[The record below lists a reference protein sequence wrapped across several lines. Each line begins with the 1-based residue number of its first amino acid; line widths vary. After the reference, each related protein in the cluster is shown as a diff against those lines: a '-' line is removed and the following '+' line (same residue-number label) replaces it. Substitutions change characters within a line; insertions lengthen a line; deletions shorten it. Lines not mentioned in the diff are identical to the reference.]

1 MGITVP
7 KLREMHEAQIVTGL
21 RFPLRLADALHLHS
35 ELDVLA
41 DGEPGKKAQFL
52 ENQDA
57 IGARPLDRLAVNQYL
72 TRRWCMQ
79 SGNQMQEGGLAASRG
94 PNDAEKLARPNLEID
109 VIKRQ
114 KPFPALRPV
123 TQAYFAQADLG
134 GFGGDL
140 PPLVANRSRRKL
152 RPRTGGACPT
162 PVLRDGNWRGCVL

>member
-21 RFPLRLADALHLHS
+21 VFPLRPADALHLHS

-41 DGEPGKKAQFL
+41 DGEPGEKAQFL

-57 IGARPLDRLAVNQYL
+57 VGARPLDRLAVNQYL
-72 TRRWCMQ
+72 TRSLCMQ

-94 PNDAEKLARPNLEID
+94 PHDAEKLARPNLEID

-134 GFGGDL
+134 GFWRVL
-140 PPLVANRSRRKL
+140 PPRVPNPNATNLA
-152 RPRTGGACPT
+152 PRTGSP
-162 PVLRDGNWRGCVL
+162 